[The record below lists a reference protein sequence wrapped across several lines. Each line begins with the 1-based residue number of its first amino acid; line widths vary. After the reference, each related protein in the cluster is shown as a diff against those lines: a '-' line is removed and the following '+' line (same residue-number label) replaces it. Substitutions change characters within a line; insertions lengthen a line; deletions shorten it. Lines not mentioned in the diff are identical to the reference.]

1 MSITDRLE
9 RLERQ
14 NRWMR
19 RGLTV
24 FVVVLAAGLL
34 MGQGAQEAVPDVIRA
49 KAFQVVSDD
58 GDTLVSIG
66 QSPGGYFGFPLKSGT
81 IVGLGADDDFD
92 GLIQIFNS
100 RAKEIVRISATD
112 DGDGALT
119 TYDARGGELVEL
131 GVLEDRSG
139 AVTVLDPSGRTK
151 RGRLTTVRRQ

>member
-1 MSITDRLE
+1 MSITDRLD

-14 NRWMR
+14 NRWLR

-24 FVVVLAAGLL
+24 FAAAMVAGLL
-34 MGQGAQEAVPDVIRA
+34 MGQGGVEPVPDWILA
-49 KAFQVVSDD
+49 KEFRVVSDD
-58 GDTLVSIG
+58 GHILVSIG
-66 QSPGGYFGFPLKSGT
+66 QSPGGHFRRTGGDAVGNSLIVSFG
-81 IVGLGADDDFD
+81 AD
-92 GLIQIFNS
+92 GLIQMFNR

-112 DGDGALT
+112 DGDGAVT